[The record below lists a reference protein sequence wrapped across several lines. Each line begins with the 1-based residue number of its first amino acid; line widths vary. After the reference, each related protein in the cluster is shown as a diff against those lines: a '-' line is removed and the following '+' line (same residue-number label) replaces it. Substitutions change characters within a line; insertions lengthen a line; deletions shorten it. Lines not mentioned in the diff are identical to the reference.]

1 MVGDLRVEAVLRM
14 IRPGPVGVSMPADLG
29 PLVGERW
36 AAPIG
41 EALQHHIIA
50 VCKVALRPAQGHRRP
65 RYREEGSCE
74 PGPSQEAEPGSG
86 WPGHP

>member
-1 MVGDLRVEAVLRM
+1 MEAVLRM
-14 IRPGPVGVSMPADLG
+14 VGPGTVGVSMPADLG

-41 EALQHHIIA
+41 KALQHHIIA
-50 VCKVALRPAQGHRRP
+50 MCKVALRPAQGHRRP
-65 RYREEGSCE
+65 CYREEGSCE

-86 WPGHP
+86 QPSHR